1 MYLHL
6 KWLPQTVLHTV
17 WRGMQISVGTY
28 NCALKRNLTAR
39 RKKSGGSEKVLSSYL
54 RKVHFP
60 TGEVTFL
67 CSLALWA
74 RPQLREGKFF
84 EWGLSEVF
92 KQYSWAPL
100 YGHPFNMDTLFFFSI
115 IHDLPTSF
123 NGKRMTGFT
132 KPSSSHQS
140 PFPNLFILVEKY
152 IYTWKSLT
160 NELELSNQ
168 NYTKIWA

>member
-6 KWLPQTVLHTV
+6 KWLHQIVLHTV

-28 NCALKRNLTAR
+28 NCALKRNLTVR
-39 RKKSGGSEKVLSSYL
+39 RKKSGGSEKVLFSYL

-60 TGEVTFL
+60 TREVTFL
-67 CSLALWA
+67 RSLALWA

-100 YGHPFNMDTLFFFSI
+100 YGHPFNMDTFFFFPLFMTLPPASKVNAC
-115 IHDLPTSF
+115 LASQNLPPPTSLHF
-123 NGKRMTGFT
+123 LIYLFWLTNI
-132 KPSSSHQS
+132 
-140 PFPNLFILVEKY
+140 FILGSH
-152 IYTWKSLT
+152 WQT
-160 NELELSNQ
+160 N
-168 NYTKIWA
+168 